1 MSHYTEQIMEISDRN
16 ALMTALADMGFTKDK
31 VKTCAEPTRLEGYE
45 GDQRQQRAHVI
56 LPRKYVGG
64 ASNDVGFERMPDGR
78 YRLHVSEYDLHCYGK
93 AWQDQLMQR
102 YGYHVT
108 LTDVDLILDGYRVV
122 EENKVGDA
130 IQIVLSDD

>member
-1 MSHYTEQIMEISDRN
+1 MSHYTEQVMEISDRN
-16 ALMTALADMGFTKDK
+16 ALMAALADMGFTKDM
-31 VKTCAEPTRLEGYE
+31 VKTYAEPHALEGYE
-45 GDQRQQRAHVI
+45 GDARKQRAHII

-64 ASNDVGFERMPDGR
+64 SSNDIGFERMPDGR
-78 YRLHVSEYDLHCYGK
+78 YRAHISEYDTRRYGK

-108 LTDVDLILDGYRVV
+108 LTDVDLIREGYRVV